1 MSFVFKTSAKRAIKK
16 ARSRF
21 RQIGTKN
28 RSKYMKKHDKK
39 IIAKPPGKRV
49 SKSGKVYY
57 ERRANRS
64 DILRG
69 YDRPVLKRKKSK

>member
-21 RQIGTKN
+21 RQIGTKK
-28 RSKYMKKHDKK
+28 RTKYMKKHDKK
-39 IIAKPPGKRV
+39 LTAKPPGKRV

-69 YDRPVLKRKKSK
+69 YDRPVVRRRKRK